1 MLADWFVTNL
11 ITKVAENIFMCTSQL
26 VVLSHL
32 LALFNMVVE
41 TNTKFMKNLVA
52 QMVKIKSGCCT
63 SLSLLTGVERKDGDP
78 YYAMKTVTKYMSP
91 TTLDSLNSFLAVNT
105 DFTEMEEKPDYLA
118 SVDNPIMS
126 IKTSR
131 GKGHSF

>member
-1 MLADWFVTNL
+1 MLADWFVTSL
-11 ITKVAENIFMCTSQL
+11 IAKVAVNILMCMRQF

-32 LALFNMVVE
+32 LALSNMLME
-41 TNTKFMKNLVA
+41 INTDLMEKVA
-52 QMVKIKSGCCT
+52 QMVKMNGCCCA
-63 SLSLLTGVERKDGDP
+63 SLSLLTGSERKDGSS
-78 YYAMKTVTKYMSP
+78 YHAVETVTESISP

-105 DFTEMEEKPDYLA
+105 DYTEMEEEPNYLA